1 MQHLVILG
9 AGTGGALIS
18 NMLSQQMDLT
28 KWQITIID
36 KASQHVYQPGLLL
49 IPFGL
54 YGYDDGQDL
63 VKDITTPLPRNVTFV
78 RADIQ
83 LIDHEQK
90 SVKTDQGLH
99 PYDILVCALGCQ
111 IAPEEIERLEDKL
124 GEQVFTFYTLE
135 QAEKLRVALDSVRS
149 GRMVLNICDMPIKCP
164 VAPIEFM
171 FLADYYFHLKG
182 IRNRIELIFV
192 TPLAGAFTKP
202 NANRALTEIARRKGI
217 QVIPNFNLA
226 AVDTEANCIKS
237 FEGATINY
245 DLLVTIPP
253 NVGPKV
259 IDVSGLGD
267 GNGYALTDPR
277 TLKSK
282 RAEHIYFIGDNTNV
296 ATSKAG
302 SVAHFEAETVVKNI
316 LREIDGKPPL
326 ASYDGHANCFIESGH
341 HKALLIDF
349 NYDMEPLS
357 GDYPLPYAGPFS
369 LLQESY
375 LNHMG
380 KMTFK
385 WIYWN
390 MLLPGRLSH
399 VPLLPS
405 HMSIL
410 GKDLTSTTQVRNA
423 QLLHVSDVMS
433 KNIVTIIQG
442 SSLNE
447 AATLMTKQHLS
458 GLPVLDVEEHLVGI
472 LTEGDFLAAMDAD
485 GAGLT
490 GPLEIMLRRY
500 RTRKHMGTIVDDIMT
515 RNPITIKPDDVLQTA
530 ITLMERNRVKRLVV
544 TDNQGKVAGIISR
557 ADLMKLF
564 TLK

>member
-1 MQHLVILG
+1 
-9 AGTGGALIS
+9 
-18 NMLSQQMDLT
+18 
-28 KWQITIID
+28 
-36 KASQHVYQPGLLL
+36 
-49 IPFGL
+49 
-54 YGYDDGQDL
+54 
-63 VKDITTPLPRNVTFV
+63 
-78 RADIQ
+78 
-83 LIDHEQK
+83 
-90 SVKTDQGLH
+90 
-99 PYDILVCALGCQ
+99 
-111 IAPEEIERLEDKL
+111 
-124 GEQVFTFYTLE
+124 
-135 QAEKLRVALDSVRS
+135 
-149 GRMVLNICDMPIKCP
+149 
-164 VAPIEFM
+164 
-171 FLADYYFHLKG
+171 
-182 IRNRIELIFV
+182 
-192 TPLAGAFTKP
+192 
-202 NANRALTEIARRKGI
+202 
-217 QVIPNFNLA
+217 VIPNFNLA